1 MTDKILKPIH
11 TIRKV
16 SLQQNPH
23 LSNDYSKITPDFL
36 LANDSLLSIK
46 NKYELVPQQDLC
58 KSPRHDILLKPS
70 LKLHRNTPTNKSVR
84 FNMPLVQVLHFHS
97 HGVEEEYE
105 EEDDEEEEED
115 DDEDDYYVEEEES
128 DLEDAFLEI
137 FSRGLSSPHDTES
150 HLFPHYLTD
159 PFNDSLALKLT
170 NWPSVHAKQ
179 RSLSQ
184 MVSLESLD
192 WENARSVIKGCVL
205 VHNVA
210 FKKSVMVR
218 MSFNH
223 WQTWIDVEATYKESL
238 NDALD
243 RFSFELVTPNHL
255 SYLNLINTSSSC
267 SMAIRY
273 QVNGQEYWDNNN
285 QCDFN
290 VQWVSCAS
298 TGAGASAGVAAGAGA
313 GFTSS
318 AASAGAD
325 AVTDAGTG
333 AATAAGGNKIIKRK
347 DVVIKQ
353 NPISFYPAY
362 NQELEIKK
370 EEYSTC
376 FLARTYIAPSCN
388 DKSSYLSTQQQISAH
403 FQSYLNDRHRQPKYS
418 VQDHHAIMSVP
429 SPRPPPLLIP
439 PSRNNL
445 VLT

>member
-1 MTDKILKPIH
+1 MTDKILKPIR

-23 LSNDYSKITPDFL
+23 LSYDHSKLAPNFL
-36 LANDSLLSIK
+36 LTNDALLSLK
-46 NKYELVPQQDLC
+46 KKYELVPHQALC
-58 KSPRHDILLKPS
+58 KSTRHDILLKPS

-84 FNMPLVQVLHFHS
+84 FDMPLVQVLHFHS
-97 HGVEEEYE
+97 PAVEEEYE
-105 EEDDEEEEED
+105 EEEEDEDEEEE
-115 DDEDDYYVEEEES
+115 DDEDDYYVEEEEN

-150 HLFPHYLTD
+150 HLFPQYLTD
-159 PFNDSLALKLT
+159 PFSRDSLSLKLT
-170 NWPSVHAKQ
+170 NWPLVHANK

-210 FKKSVMVR
+210 FEKSVMVR
-218 MSFNH
+218 MSFNL

-285 QCDFN
+285 QCNFN
-290 VQWVSCAS
+290 VQWVSCVA
-298 TGAGASAGVAAGAGA
+298 TSAG
-313 GFTSS
+313 
-318 AASAGAD
+318 
-325 AVTDAGTG
+325 AGTG
-333 AATAAGGNKIIKRK
+333 AGFASCGAVGEGGGNTIVKRK
-347 DVVIKQ
+347 DIVVKQ
-353 NPISFYPAY
+353 NSISFYPAY

-376 FLARTYIAPSCN
+376 FLTGTYIAPSCN

-403 FQSYLNDRHRQPKYS
+403 FQSYLNDRQRQPKYS
-418 VQDHHAIMSVP
+418 VQDHRVIMSVP
-429 SPRPPPLLIP
+429 SPPPSPLLIP
-439 PSRNNL
+439 PSRNDL